1 MTLPGFHDTP
11 ARLDALEAAAREDR
25 AGRLAEV
32 KAELEG
38 ILDRRALGSALS
50 RDDLPIRLVHN
61 DAKLDN
67 VLFDTATGEALCV
80 VDLDTV
86 MPGVVGHDFGDMV
99 RSMSTRAPE
108 DAAPGDLVEVDLS
121 LFAAMTRG
129 YLGVMGPHLSRVETQ
144 SLVPAGMVSTL
155 EVAAR
160 FLTDHL
166 QGDVYFRIDR
176 PGQNLDRT
184 RTQLAL
190 LESLIDARP
199 RLEEIVVREA
209 KSDFRI
215 WILDLP
221 PALTVRLSSR
231 AEVPGR
237 RSLEG
242 TVVEGSPPTGECWQ
256 LVPSPISGDSSTRD
270 RLQIRL

>member
-1 MTLPGFHDTP
+1 MGYSLAMTTETDDTDELLEATTALIP
-11 ARLDALEAAAREDR
+11 ALLSALDALAY
-25 AGRLAEV
+25 AGRHLHPSNLTDLVAGVSGFQTPLAEGLV
-32 KAELEG
+32 VFEAVSWPEH
-38 ILDRRALGSALS
+38 LS
-50 RDDLPIRLVHN
+50 RFRDHAV
-61 DAKLDN
+61 
-67 VLFDTATGEALCV
+67 TAAGEALCV

-99 RSMSTRAPE
+99 RSMSTRVPE

-121 LFAAMTRG
+121 LYAAMTRG
-129 YLGVMGPHLSRVETQ
+129 YLGVMGPYLSRVETQ

-190 LESLIDARP
+190 LESMIEARP
-199 RLEEIVVREA
+199 RLEEIVAREVR
-209 KSDFRI
+209 
-215 WILDLP
+215 
-221 PALTVRLSSR
+221 
-231 AEVPGR
+231 
-237 RSLEG
+237 
-242 TVVEGSPPTGECWQ
+242 
-256 LVPSPISGDSSTRD
+256 SGF
-270 RLQIRL
+270 